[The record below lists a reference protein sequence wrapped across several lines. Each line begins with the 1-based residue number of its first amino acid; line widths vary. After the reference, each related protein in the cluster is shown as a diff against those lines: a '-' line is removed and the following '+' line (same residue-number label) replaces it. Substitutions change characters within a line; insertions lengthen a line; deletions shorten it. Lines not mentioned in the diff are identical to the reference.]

1 MVIIKNTFLQYY
13 YDNHMSGDPHFPQ
26 LPTNSLLDSTY
37 RTLEL
42 GDGRT
47 PDDLFSGDL
56 PNNTNDKPFIYYWDN
71 DGTTKKI
78 VVKDIDLDSPSYEQ
92 EVIGEI

>member
-1 MVIIKNTFLQYY
+1 MVEHLMIYLVVIL
-13 YDNHMSGDPHFPQ
+13 
-26 LPTNSLLDSTY
+26 
-37 RTLEL
+37 
-42 GDGRT
+42 
-47 PDDLFSGDL
+47 
-56 PNNTNDKPFIYYWDN
+56 NNTNDKPFIYYWDN